1 MRLPGESTEQFVLI
15 MPFVPQSRQNLV
27 AWMAAKADPGSY
39 GQLLAFSFPEGR
51 NILGPEQ
58 VFSQI
63 NQDPTFSAQR
73 SLLGSGG
80 SSVIFGDFLAIPIG
94 NSFLY
99 VQPVYVR
106 SNQENAIPELKR
118 VLVVNGGVV
127 GVAENFGTALTAAV
141 EGVQPPGGGGEPTG
155 GQTVSE
161 LLAQALDHFQAAD
174 QALRDGNLAL
184 YQSELDQA
192 QALVQQAN
200 DLAGKQGGGTT
211 SPPASPSATASATA
225 SPSATTSPA
234 G

>member
-15 MPFVPQSRQNLV
+15 MPFVPQQRQNLV

-39 GQLLAFSFPEGR
+39 GQLVAFSFPEGR

-63 NQDPTFSAQR
+63 NQDPTFSQQR
-73 SLLGSGG
+73 SLLSTGG

-127 GVAENFGTALTAAV
+127 GVGENFQTALTAAV
-141 EGVQPPGGGGEPTG
+141 EGSQTPEGPGGGGT
-155 GQTVSE
+155 TVSD

-174 QALRDGNLAL
+174 QALQDQNLAL
-184 YQSELDQA
+184 YQSELKQA

-200 DLAGKQGGGTT
+200 DLAAQQQGGGT
-211 SPPASPSATASATA
+211 SPTATPTASATA
-225 SPSATTSPA
+225 SASPS

>member
-15 MPFVPQSRQNLV
+15 MPFVPQQRQNLV

-39 GQLLAFSFPEGR
+39 GQLVAYSFPEGR

-63 NQDPTFSAQR
+63 NQDPTFSQQR
-73 SLLGSGG
+73 SLLSTGG

-106 SNQENAIPELKR
+106 ANQENAIPELKR

-127 GVAENFGTALTAAV
+127 GVGENFQTALTAAV
-141 EGVQPPGGGGEPTG
+141 EGSQPSEGPGGGGG
-155 GQTVSE
+155 ATVSD
-161 LLAQALDHFQAAD
+161 LLTQALDHFQAAD
-174 QALRDGNLAL
+174 QALKDQNLAL
-184 YQSELDQA
+184 YQSELAQA

-200 DLAGKQGGGTT
+200 DLAASQQGGGA
-211 SPPASPSATASATA
+211 SPTATPTASASASPS
-225 SPSATTSPA
+225 